1 MAGKSFMLNLQNFLR
16 TTNAENFSSIGKI
29 LLKISFLKG
38 KITRFGKTSFKL
50 MVKEIVKI
58 KLRHLNLRFESVK
71 NQTSI
76 FFSEF

>member
-1 MAGKSFMLNLQNFLR
+1 MLNLQNFLR

-38 KITRFGKTSFKL
+38 KITRFEKTSFKL

-58 KLRHLNLRFESVK
+58 KLRHLNLKFESVK

>member
-1 MAGKSFMLNLQNFLR
+1 MLNLQNFLR

-38 KITRFGKTSFKL
+38 KIPRFEKTSFKL
-50 MVKEIVKI
+50 KITEIVKI

-71 NQTSI
+71 NQTSV

>member
-38 KITRFGKTSFKL
+38 KITRFEKTSFKL